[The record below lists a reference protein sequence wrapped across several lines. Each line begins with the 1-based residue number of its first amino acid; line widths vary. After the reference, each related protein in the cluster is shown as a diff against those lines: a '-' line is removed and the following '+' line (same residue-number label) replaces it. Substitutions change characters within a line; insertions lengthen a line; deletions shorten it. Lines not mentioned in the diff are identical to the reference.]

1 MFVLQFYNN
10 TRTCTRNIYIYED
23 VCSVYT
29 WNFTLS
35 DFDCKIYE
43 TLNGVLLQ
51 LNVMLIWYKRDLSYL
66 SI

>member
-1 MFVLQFYNN
+1 MSVLF
-10 TRTCTRNIYIYED
+10 THE
-23 VCSVYT
+23 
-29 WNFTLS
+29 TLS
-35 DFDCKIYE
+35 DFDCKMYE